1 MPTTRYSAP
10 SCSAHRRS
18 RYSVLSARAV
28 RVTPP
33 RCAGCVTPHRRH
45 VTPRQRET
53 RYSGKPYSANSPSRG
68 REVVCAHGL
77 CPEGGRRRTWQHGA
91 VQLSTPSAPLQS
103 GLPLTG
109 ARTIVLTRTPCL
121 LARVLTRTA
130 HTLPPDWD
138 LFMSYLQAT
147 MPNRYIPTSSPNT
160 FWRTNTIDTDPPGDI
175 FPSLYGRI
183 DCSCLCEPDRPRR
196 RYVCPSPT
204 ATRRFCSSSRSSSPV
219 RHAHA
224 LWDLFMTRP
233 TIPISIIYTRGFSR
247 ARLMPRAQLSGCV

>member
-68 REVVCAHGL
+68 REVLCAHGL

-160 FWRTNTIDTDPPGDI
+160 FWRTNTIDTDPLGAI
-175 FPSLYGRI
+175 FL
-183 DCSCLCEPDRPRR
+183 CLPEPDG
-196 RYVCPSPT
+196 
-204 ATRRFCSSSRSSSPV
+204 SSAPLLAVLHQFDMRMHFGIFYDKTYHPNQY
-219 RHAHA
+219 H
-224 LWDLFMTRP
+224 L
-233 TIPISIIYTRGFSR
+233 YTRILEG
-247 ARLMPRAQLSGCV
+247 